1 MKANNFFA
9 FSLLFIQPIFMASN
23 LVVARGGVEYVPPI
37 SLAFWRWTLVF
48 LILLPFTYVSLK
60 KNYKTMKKEYKK
72 LFFLG
77 ATGCGICGAFPF
89 LAGQTTTVTNMG
101 IIYTSSP
108 IFIIL
113 ISSIFFNEKINL
125 TKIIGLISCLI
136 GVFAIIIKGDLNLLI
151 NLNFTIGDLW
161 MLAAAIGWA
170 LYSIYLFYW
179 KTKLEIFQR
188 FTLIA
193 LFGAIS
199 LLPFYVGEEIFFER
213 TIFNREFFIWVIFAA
228 ISPGIIAFTLYTIAQ
243 KRLGASLTGFTLY
256 IFTIYL
262 MFIFTLSITIIFITQ
277 IVFYKVYPKQPL
289 MLYSL
294 KNQEQVEA
302 WADIYTEMKNRWK
315 KSILVGFF
323 AYVLLTVSLLK

>member
-1 MKANNFFA
+1 
-9 FSLLFIQPIFMASN
+9 MASN

-48 LILLPFTYVSLK
+48 LILLPFTYATLK
-60 KNYKTMKKEYKK
+60 KNHKILKKEYKK

-113 ISSIFFNEKINL
+113 ISSIFFHEKINL
-125 TKIIGLISCLI
+125 TKIIGLITCLV
-136 GVFAIIIKGDLNLLI
+136 GVFAIIIKGDFYLLI

-179 KTKLEIFQR
+179 KSKLEIFQR

-193 LFGAIS
+193 FFGAVS
-199 LLPFYVGEEIFFER
+199 LLPFYIGEEIFFEK
-213 TIFNREFFIWVIFAA
+213 TVFNKQFLMWVIFAA
-228 ISPGIIAFTLYTIAQ
+228 ISPGIIAFTLYTMAQ
-243 KRLGASLTGFTLY
+243 KKLGASLTGFTLY
-256 IFTIYL
+256 VFTIYGAIYGYFL
-262 MFIFTLSITIIFITQ
+262 FEEKLEYYHYIGTVL
-277 IVFYKVYPKQPL
+277 VFFGVYLAKK
-289 MLYSL
+289 
-294 KNQEQVEA
+294 KNV
-302 WADIYTEMKNRWK
+302 K
-315 KSILVGFF
+315 KI
-323 AYVLLTVSLLK
+323 

>member
-1 MKANNFFA
+1 
-9 FSLLFIQPIFMASN
+9 MASN

-48 LILLPFTYVSLK
+48 LILLPFTYVYLK
-60 KNYKTMKKEYKK
+60 KNFKIIKKEYKK

-77 ATGCGICGAFPF
+77 ATGCGVCGAFPF

-113 ISSIFFNEKINL
+113 ISSIFFYEKINF

-136 GVFAIIIKGDLNLLI
+136 GVFIIIIKGDFFLLI

-193 LFGAIS
+193 FFGAIS
-199 LLPFYVGEEIFFER
+199 LLPFYITEEIFFEK
-213 TIFNREFFIWVIFAA
+213 TVFNIEFFMWIIFAA

-243 KRLGASLTGFTLY
+243 KKLGASLTGFTLY
-256 IFTIYL
+256 VFTIYGAIYGYIL
-262 MFIFTLSITIIFITQ
+262 FEENLENYHLIGTVLVFIG
-277 IVFYKVYPKQPL
+277 VYLEKK
-289 MLYSL
+289 
-294 KNQEQVEA
+294 KNVQK
-302 WADIYTEMKNRWK
+302 I
-315 KSILVGFF
+315 
-323 AYVLLTVSLLK
+323 

>member
-1 MKANNFFA
+1 
-9 FSLLFIQPIFMASN
+9 MASN

-48 LILLPFTYVSLK
+48 LILLPFTYEALK
-60 KNYKTMKKEYKK
+60 KNYKIIKKEYKK
-72 LFFLG
+72 IFFLG
-77 ATGCGICGAFPF
+77 ATGCGVCGAFPF

-113 ISSIFFNEKINL
+113 ISGIFFNEKISL
-125 TKIIGLISCLI
+125 TKIIGLITCLI
-136 GVFAIIIKGDLNLLI
+136 GVFAIIIKGNFYLLI

-193 LFGAIS
+193 FFGAIS
-199 LLPFYVGEEIFFER
+199 LLPFYIGEEVYFEK
-213 TIFNREFFIWVIFAA
+213 TIFSREFFMWVIFAA
-228 ISPGIIAFTLYTIAQ
+228 ISPGIIAFTLYTISQ
-243 KRLGASLTGFTLY
+243 KKLGASLTGFTLY
-256 IFTIYL
+256 IFTIYGAVYGYFL
-262 MFIFTLSITIIFITQ
+262 FEEKLENYHLIGTVLVFIG
-277 IVFYKVYPKQPL
+277 VYLAKK
-289 MLYSL
+289 
-294 KNQEQVEA
+294 KNV
-302 WADIYTEMKNRWK
+302 K
-315 KSILVGFF
+315 KI
-323 AYVLLTVSLLK
+323 